1 MFNLAYIHQNL
12 LGNKQKGREYL
23 AQLKE
28 MYPGDDLI
36 RIGELVLVDFGDAPD
51 ADSGPNAE
59 KGSGLKTDSAVAGL
73 VNYPNPFNPTTAIS
87 YRLPNSGRVELKVY
101 DVLGREVITLVR
113 EYQEARVHTAYFN
126 GENLASGVY
135 FYRLT
140 APGISQVKK
149 MLMVK

>member
-36 RIGELVLVDFGDAPD
+36 RIGELVLVDFGDAPN

-140 APGISQVKK
+140 AQGISQVKK